1 MKALAGNTTRAFMFF
16 GLSFLAFFG
25 AAIVLDNYLIVAV
38 PFAFLLF
45 FAGWSQLSIAF
56 AALLIS
62 LPFSIE
68 YQVSPTLGTDAPDE
82 LLMIAVSFLFL
93 CRVFYKP
100 TLLKRNTWLHPLL
113 ILLYCSVF
121 WALITMLLSSH
132 PLLSL
137 KFLIA
142 KGWYFGA
149 FIGAALLLFSDRATM
164 LRAFALLALSMLLVT
179 ILAIARHAQYGFSFA
194 ETNDALRPFFRNHVN
209 YSAML
214 VCMVPLWWAGYRISL
229 KGKWLIA
236 GALIITLAA
245 IFLSYARGAWAAL
258 VVGMIAWELI
268 RRKWLLKA
276 YLLVVAFVLLCT
288 GWLIRN
294 DNYLRYAHHYQTTIF
309 HEDFRDHLVAT
320 YQLKDLSTAERF
332 YRWVAGVR
340 MLEERPVIGFG
351 PSTFFHEYKPYA
363 LPAFRTWV
371 SDNPEQSTVHN
382 YFLMIAV
389 EQGIPGL
396 LIFLLLAGSSLWYAQ
411 SLFNRARDTI
421 NRTIALAAGSV
432 MVMILTVNFLS
443 DLIETDKVGSLFFL
457 CIATLIATGNYTKAT
472 ASGAQPGQ

>member
-1 MKALAGNTTRAFMFF
+1 
-16 GLSFLAFFG
+16 
-25 AAIVLDNYLIVAV
+25 
-38 PFAFLLF
+38 
-45 FAGWSQLSIAF
+45 
-56 AALLIS
+56 
-62 LPFSIE
+62 
-68 YQVSPTLGTDAPDE
+68 
-82 LLMIAVSFLFL
+82 
-93 CRVFYKP
+93 
-100 TLLKRNTWLHPLL
+100 
-113 ILLYCSVF
+113 
-121 WALITMLLSSH
+121 
-132 PLLSL
+132 
-137 KFLIA
+137 
-142 KGWYFGA
+142 
-149 FIGAALLLFSDRATM
+149 
-164 LRAFALLALSMLLVT
+164 
-179 ILAIARHAQYGFSFA
+179 
-194 ETNDALRPFFRNHVN
+194 
-209 YSAML
+209 ML